1 MNLGSVVPEKD
12 PYFLPPVRAFGNGE
26 VKVRIDKL
34 PGLDVDDHTSQNHCF
49 CIRALLEL
57 DVKEEVP

>member
-1 MNLGSVVPEKD
+1 MGRLPNELGEHRDNVVPEKD

-49 CIRALLEL
+49 CI
-57 DVKEEVP
+57 